1 MRRLRTLHHLVPV
14 GIDVT
19 EEIAAIRMT
28 DGEVRVAEEVLA

>member
-1 MRRLRTLHHLVPV
+1 V

-28 DGEVRVAEEVLA
+28 DGQIRVAEEVLA